1 MPKPT
6 APAHSQSEISKP
18 QLGFDTRPDTGFIRQ
33 SHVLEVVPFSAATLW
48 RCVKA
53 GKFPAPVKLSERVTA
68 WRTSDVRQWLANQA
82 GGV

>member
-6 APAHSQSEISKP
+6 TPAHNHSEISKP
-18 QLGFDTRPDTGFIRQ
+18 AISFDDRPDSGFIRQ
-33 SHVLEVVPFSAATLW
+33 PHVLEVVPVSPMTLW
-48 RCVKA
+48 RFVQA

-68 WRTSDVRQWLANQA
+68 WRVSDVRQWLANQA